1 MNTLVDEEDHTD
13 ERMKEKEE
21 NEEAAAVKLD
31 TCKLSVI
38 FTSHLLTFILIPV
51 IVDAKHFTLR

>member
-13 ERMKEKEE
+13 ERMKE
-21 NEEAAAVKLD
+21 NEEAAAVKLN

-51 IVDAKHFTLR
+51 IVAAKHFTLR